1 MKRVMRMTLE
11 KLKRRLAI
19 PSENT
24 NRDTLLNDLL
34 EDAQQ
39 QILTY
44 TGRATLPASLASAQ
58 VELAAGAYYRLGV
71 EGQSS
76 HGEGGVSANYE
87 GLPAHIRKQLD
98 MLRVGKVG

>member
-1 MKRVMRMTLE
+1 MRMTLE

-19 PSENT
+19 PSVNT
-24 NRDTLLNDLL
+24 ERDDLLSDLL

-44 TGRATLPASLASAQ
+44 TGRATLPASLASVQ

>member
-1 MKRVMRMTLE
+1 MRMTLE

-19 PSENT
+19 PSDNT
-24 NRDTLLNDLL
+24 ERDDLLSDLL

-44 TGRATLPASLASAQ
+44 TGRATLPASLASVQ

>member
-1 MKRVMRMTLE
+1 MRMTLE

-19 PSENT
+19 PNDHTE
-24 NRDTLLNDLL
+24 RDDLLSDLL

-39 QILTY
+39 QILSY
-44 TGRATLPASLASAQ
+44 TGRAALPASLASAQ

-76 HGEGGVSANYE
+76 HGEGGVSASYE
-87 GLPAHIRKQLD
+87 GLPDHIRRQLD
-98 MLRVGKVG
+98 RLRVGKVG